1 MNTIGKVLLSIKHK
15 GHQLMNSSELCVCV
29 CVWEVNWKLKMH

>member
-15 GHQLMNSSELCVCV
+15 GHQLMNSSELADTVCVCV
-29 CVWEVNWKLKMH
+29 CVWEVK